1 MIGILF
7 TIGLINFLLNFN
19 NCLVPVLPRVF
30 VVKFL
35 TRFVPADLVN
45 LPPKFLI
52 ASLPNLLRAASTPYF
67 LAYLLIAAF
76 PRVFEVD
83 VD

>member
-45 LPPKFLI
+45 LPPNF
-52 ASLPNLLRAASTPYF
+52 
-67 LAYLLIAAF
+67 
-76 PRVFEVD
+76 
-83 VD
+83 

>member
-45 LPPKFLI
+45 LPPKF
-52 ASLPNLLRAASTPYF
+52 
-67 LAYLLIAAF
+67 
-76 PRVFEVD
+76 
-83 VD
+83 